1 MRTTNYPSDLTDE
14 QFAVLEPLLP
24 RAKPGGRPRTVN
36 LHDIIDAILY
46 VNRTGG
52 QWRALPSDY
61 PPWSTAYDY
70 FRKWRKDGTW
80 QAINDALRDRVRK
93 KAGRKR
99 SPRTAYLDSQSVK
112 ASGVGGETGYDG
124 GKKVKGRKRHL
135 VVDSLGLLLAV
146 MVTGAGVSD
155 PRGALDLVG
164 LLPLHRLPRLRVIW
178 ADAAYAVGY
187 LVREVAEW
195 GQYALGIVRRP
206 EGVKG
211 WVLLPKRWVIE
222 RTFGW
227 LLRFRRHAR
236 DYERET
242 ESSEAMICVSMITMM
257 LHRLAPEK
265 NKYPFRYAH
274 AA

>member
-1 MRTTNYPSDLTDE
+1 MKTTNYPSDLTDE
-14 QFAVLEPLLP
+14 QFALLEPLLP
-24 RAKPGGRPRTVN
+24 SAKPGGRPREVN
-36 LHDIIDAILY
+36 LHDIVDAILY
-46 VNRTGG
+46 VNRTGC
-52 QWRALPSDY
+52 QWRALPKDY
-61 PPWSTAYDY
+61 GPWSTAYDY

-80 QAINDALRDRVRK
+80 QGINDALRDKTRQ
-93 KAGRKR
+93 KAGRQR

-112 ASGVGGETGYDG
+112 GGGAGGESGYDG

-135 VVDSLGLLLAV
+135 IVDSLGLILAV

-164 LLPLHRLPRLRVIW
+164 LLPLHHLPRLRVIW
-178 ADAAYAVGY
+178 ADAAYAAGY
-187 LVREVAEW
+187 LFREVAEW
-195 GQYALGIVRRP
+195 AQYVLRIVRRP

-211 WVLLPKRWVIE
+211 WIHLPKRWVIE

-227 LLRFRRHAR
+227 LLRYRRHAR
-236 DYERET
+236 DYERQT
-242 ESSEAMICVSMITMM
+242 ESSEAMIYVSMISSM

-265 NKYPFRYAH
+265 NRYPFRYAH

>member
-1 MRTTNYPSDLTDE
+1 MRTTNYPSDLTDAH
-14 QFAVLEPLLP
+14 FAVLEPLLP
-24 RAKPGGRPRTVN
+24 PAKPGGRPREVN

-46 VNRTGG
+46 VNRTGC

-70 FRKWRKDGTW
+70 FRKWRRDDVW
-80 QAINDALRDRVRK
+80 QQINDALRDQVRQ
-93 KAGRKR
+93 KAGRQR

-112 ASGVGGETGYDG
+112 AGGSGGASGYDG
-124 GKKVKGRKRHL
+124 GKKIKGRKRHL
-135 VVDSLGLLLAV
+135 IVDSLGLILAV

-155 PRGALDLVG
+155 PRGAVDLVG
-164 LLPLHRLPRLRVIW
+164 LLALHRLPRLRVIW

-187 LVREVAEW
+187 LFREVAEW
-195 GQYALGIVRRP
+195 GQYVLGIVRRP
-206 EGVKG
+206 AGVKG
-211 WVLLPKRWVIE
+211 WIPLPKRWVIE

-227 LLRFRRHAR
+227 LLRFRRPAR
-236 DYERET
+236 DDERDT
-242 ESSEAMICVSMITMM
+242 ESSEAMIYVSLISVM

-265 NKYPFRYAH
+265 TKHPFRYAH